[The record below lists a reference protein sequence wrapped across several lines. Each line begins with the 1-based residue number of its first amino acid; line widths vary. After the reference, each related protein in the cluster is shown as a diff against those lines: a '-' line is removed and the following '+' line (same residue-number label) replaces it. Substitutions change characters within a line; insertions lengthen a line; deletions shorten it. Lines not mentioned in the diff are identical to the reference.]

1 MMIEPWRLCF
11 KCEIKKIKI
20 EVSYLSNFQGVPK
33 STNVKSVVSVIDT
46 LKSYEYVDNGQPM
59 RGGMKDVYFS
69 PDRTYVVAFYR
80 DKQDYNS
87 KERLRKIVTQYYDS
101 FFNRDGGTYYK
112 ELYCWP
118 TDMVE
123 KDGKVGLIVPAYNQN
138 FFFKKGYA
146 GSDGIKGKEKQGL
159 WFASA
164 KFRNKGFSLR
174 LDSSELGTW
183 LNYFQICVR
192 IARGVKRLHAA
203 GLAHSDLSYKNV
215 LVDPVSKS
223 ATIIDIDG
231 LVVPGLYPPDVIGTA
246 DFIAPEVLATK
257 HLDIRDP
264 NRKHAN
270 RTTDLHALAVM
281 IYMYLLYRH
290 PLKGG
295 KVNSLDTEQ
304 DDLLSMGEKALFIEH
319 PNDTSNRP
327 KMKQVS
333 KWALPWA
340 DIVKLPYTITGP
352 YLKELFEHAFIKG
365 LHHPNLRPNADTWE
379 QALLKTTDLMQPC
392 NNKSCEQKWFVFD
405 NTAAPRCPFCG
416 TPVQGP
422 LPVLDLYYEFKPTV
436 WKPEHHRLMVCHNQY
451 LFQWHVNRNIV
462 RNEKLTTE
470 QKVPV
475 AYFTFH
481 HGKWVLVNQKLHSLK
496 DLTEDREIPPGT
508 MVDIT
513 DGKRLLLSKDDG
525 GRIVLITMTNK

>member
-1 MMIEPWRLCF
+1 
-11 KCEIKKIKI
+11 
-20 EVSYLSNFQGVPK
+20 VNYLNTFSN
-33 STNVKSVVSVIDT
+33 SARSNIKSVPSVIHT
-46 LKSYEYVDNGQPM
+46 GKTYQYVDNGEPM
-59 RGGMKDVYFS
+59 RGGMKDVYFG
-69 PDRTYVVAFYR
+69 PDRSYVVAFYR

-87 KERLRKIVTQYYDS
+87 RERLKKIVTQYYDS
-101 FFNRDGGTYYK
+101 FFNREGGPYYK

-123 KDGKVGLIVPAYNQN
+123 QDGKVGLIVPAYDQN

-146 GSDGIKGKEKQGL
+146 GSEGIKGKEKQGL

-164 KFRNKGFSLR
+164 KFRNQQFALR
-174 LDSSELGTW
+174 LDESELGNW
-183 LNYFQICVR
+183 LSYFQICVK

-215 LVDPVSKS
+215 LIDPVSRS

-257 HLDIRDP
+257 HLELRDP
-264 NRKHAN
+264 SRKHAN

-319 PNDTSNRP
+319 PADTANRP
-327 KMKQVS
+327 KLDQVS
-333 KWALPWA
+333 RWTLPWA
-340 DIVKLPYTITGP
+340 DVTKLPYTITGP
-352 YLKELFEHAFIKG
+352 YLKALFDQAFITG
-365 LHHPNLRPNADTWE
+365 LHDPNHRPNADTWE

-392 NNKSCEQKWFVFD
+392 SNKQCDQKWFVFD
-405 NTAAPRCPFCG
+405 NTALPRCPFCS
-416 TPVQGP
+416 TAVKGP
-422 LPVLDLYYEFKPTV
+422 LPVLDLYYQFKPTV
-436 WKPEHHRLMVCHNQY
+436 WKPENHRLMVYHNQY
-451 LFQWHVNRNIV
+451 LFQWHVNRHVI
-462 RNEKLTTE
+462 RNEKLTAE

-475 AYFTFH
+475 GYFTYH
-481 HGKWVLVNQKLHSLK
+481 QDRWVFVNQKLTSLK
-496 DLTEDREIPPGT
+496 DLTEDKEVPIGT
-508 MVDIT
+508 MMDLT
-513 DGKRLLLSKDDG
+513 DGKKILLSNEEG
-525 GRIVLITMTNK
+525 GRVIVVTMANK

>member
-1 MMIEPWRLCF
+1 
-11 KCEIKKIKI
+11 
-20 EVSYLSNFQGVPK
+20 VSYLSNFSNGAR
-33 STNVKSVVSVIDT
+33 TNVKSVASLIHAGKT
-46 LKSYEYVDNGQPM
+46 YAYVDNGEPM

-69 PDRTYVVAFYR
+69 PDRSYVVAFYR

-87 KERLRKIVTQYYDS
+87 RERLKKIVTQYYGS
-101 FFNRDGGTYYK
+101 FFNRDGGDYFK

-118 TDMVE
+118 SDMVE
-123 KDGKVGLIVPAYNQN
+123 KDGKVGLVVPTYDQV

-146 GSDGIKGKEKQGL
+146 TGEGIKGKEKQGL

-164 KFRNKGFSLR
+164 KFRNKGFALR
-174 LDSSELGTW
+174 LDESELGNW
-183 LNYFQICVR
+183 LSYFQICVK

-215 LVDPVSKS
+215 LIDPVSRS

-257 HLDIRDP
+257 HLELRDP
-264 NRKHAN
+264 ARKHAN

-319 PNDTSNRP
+319 PTDTSNRP
-327 KMKQVS
+327 KLDQVS
-333 KWALPWA
+333 KWTLPWA
-340 DIVKLPYTITGP
+340 DIKKLPYSITGP
-352 YLKELFEHAFIKG
+352 YLKTLFEQAFITG
-365 LHHPNLRPNADTWE
+365 LHDPNHRPNADTWE

-392 NNKSCEQKWFVFD
+392 SNKQCDQQWFVFD
-405 NTAAPRCPFCG
+405 NTASPKCPFCG
-416 TPVQGP
+416 TPVKGT
-422 LPVLDLYYEFKPTV
+422 LPVLDLYYQFKPTV
-436 WKPEHHRLMVCHNQY
+436 WKPENHRLMVYNNQY
-451 LFQWHVNRNIV
+451 LFQWHVNRNVI
-462 RNEKLTTE
+462 RNEKLTAE

-475 AYFTFH
+475 GYFTFH
-481 HGKWVLVNQKLHSLK
+481 QGKWVFVNQKLTSLK
-496 DLTEDREIPPGT
+496 DLTEDKEIPVGT
-508 MVDIT
+508 MMDIT
-513 DGKRLLLSKDDG
+513 DGKKILLSGEEG
-525 GRIVLITMTNK
+525 GRVVVVTMANQ

>member
-1 MMIEPWRLCF
+1 
-11 KCEIKKIKI
+11 
-20 EVSYLSNFQGVPK
+20 VSISGKSSSGGV
-33 STNVKSVVSVIDT
+33 TRSVVSIIEANKV
-46 LKSYEYVDNGQPM
+46 YHYVDNGEPM
-59 RGGMKDVYFS
+59 RGGMKDVYFA
-69 PDRTYVVAFYR
+69 PDRSYVVAFYR

-87 KERLRKIVTQYYDS
+87 RERLKKLVTQYHDS
-101 FFNRDGGTYYK
+101 FFNREGGDYYK
-112 ELYCWP
+112 NLYCWP

-123 KDGKVGLIVPAYNQN
+123 QSGRVGLIVPTYDKN
-138 FFFKKGYA
+138 FFFRKGYA
-146 GSDGIKGKEKQGL
+146 NGDGIKGKEKQGL

-164 KFRNKGFSLR
+164 KFRNKQFSLR
-174 LDSSELGTW
+174 LDDTELGNW
-183 LNYFQICVR
+183 LSYFQICVK

-257 HLDIRDP
+257 HLELRDP

-295 KVNSLDTEQ
+295 KINSMDTEK

-319 PNDTSNRP
+319 STDASNRVKP
-327 KMKQVS
+327 DQLS
-333 KWALPWA
+333 KWSLPWA
-340 DIVKLPYTITGP
+340 NPVQLPYTITGP
-352 YLKELFEHAFIKG
+352 YLKALFDQAFVTG
-365 LHHPNLRPNADTWE
+365 LHQPNARPNADTWE

-392 NNKSCEQKWFVFD
+392 ANKNCEQKWFVFD
-405 NTAAPRCPFCG
+405 NTTSPKCPFCG
-416 TPVQGP
+416 THVKGT
-422 LPVLDLYYEFKPTV
+422 LPVLDLYYQFKPAV
-436 WKPEHHRLMVCHNQY
+436 WKPENHRIMTYNNQY

-462 RNEKLTTE
+462 RNERLSAE
-470 QKVPV
+470 QKIPV
-475 AYFTFH
+475 GYFTFH
-481 HGKWVLVNQKLHSLK
+481 EGKWVFVNQKLTSLK
-496 DLTEDREIPPGT
+496 DLTEDKEVAVGT

-513 DGKRLLLSKDDG
+513 DGKKLLLSNEDG
-525 GRIVLITMTNK
+525 GRIVIVTMTNK